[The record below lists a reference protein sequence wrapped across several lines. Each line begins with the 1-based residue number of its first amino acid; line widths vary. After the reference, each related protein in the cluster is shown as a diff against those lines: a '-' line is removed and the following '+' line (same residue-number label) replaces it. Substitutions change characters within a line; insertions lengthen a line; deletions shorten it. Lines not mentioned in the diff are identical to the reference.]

1 MHDRLVAFARI
12 SLAIPAQVSGWLL
25 VVFLTSF
32 FHASSL
38 IAQYSPEHPTV
49 VQMVERGVS
58 YLERTE
64 AIASGE
70 FKDGGAIIVGYTV
83 YKVRGD
89 DQHPLVKKGI
99 ETALHTA
106 SILGTQAQANEHKI
120 TYVACVSALLLCD
133 VDPEKYRDQITR
145 IRDWLVAVQKPHGGF
160 SYLSTAAGDTSQVQY
175 AMLAMWAM
183 NEAGV
188 TAPVDTVE
196 RALGWLRRFQNQ
208 DGGWGYQPSE
218 MQAFTTTKSLA
229 TAGLGALMIGGD
241 TLRLYGQRQK
251 KRVDDLVPSALKL
264 VVEKKK
270 EQGPQGVTLSKDD
283 LQPTIDRGVVW
294 QNGNPAT
301 PSLQNRD
308 WYTYWRYSQER
319 YESFLEII
327 RNKQEKSPGWY
338 NQGVEELRKLQDEAG
353 AWGNKHYDHAPNQ
366 VATSFAVLFLIRST
380 QKAIGELSE
389 GMLFGGYGLPKDT
402 SSMRQ
407 VGDKVVGNSSAS
419 SIDDLLKMMEE
430 DDPKASSEENLLDN
444 LRLAP
449 DPKTRRAQL
458 ARLSRI
464 LSSNDVL
471 NSENYLKRRV
481 AARLLSQADDLDFVP
496 AMIYA
501 LGDPDRIVSKF
512 ADDGLRLVSRRLDNI
527 LPEDAS
533 EGQKKA
539 AIEEWKKWYLSLR
552 PDYIFLEP

>member
-1 MHDRLVAFARI
+1 
-12 SLAIPAQVSGWLL
+12 
-25 VVFLTSF
+25 
-32 FHASSL
+32 
-38 IAQYSPEHPTV
+38 
-49 VQMVERGVS
+49 
-58 YLERTE
+58 
-64 AIASGE
+64 
-70 FKDGGAIIVGYTV
+70 
-83 YKVRGD
+83 
-89 DQHPLVKKGI
+89 
-99 ETALHTA
+99 
-106 SILGTQAQANEHKI
+106 
-120 TYVACVSALLLCD
+120 
-133 VDPEKYRDQITR
+133 
-145 IRDWLVAVQKPHGGF
+145 
-160 SYLSTAAGDTSQVQY
+160 
-175 AMLAMWAM
+175 
-183 NEAGV
+183 
-188 TAPVDTVE
+188 
-196 RALGWLRRFQNQ
+196 
-208 DGGWGYQPSE
+208 

-270 EQGPQGVTLSKDD
+270 DKGPEGVTISKDD

-319 YESFLEII
+319 YESFLEIV

-338 NQGVEELRKLQDEAG
+338 NQGVEELRKLQDESG
-353 AWGNKHYDHAPNQ
+353 AWGNKHFDHAPNQ
-366 VATSFAVLFLIRST
+366 VATCFSVLFLIRST

-444 LRLAP
+444 LRLAA

-481 AARLLSQADDLDFVP
+481 ASRLLSQADDLDFVP